1 MVNFG
6 PSYTYGYVH
15 FFDSNTNKLVKT
27 MRLERSDIT
36 MEIDGCVDG
45 LPYTEEMFIKLLVEF
60 IKKEKL

>member
-1 MVNFG
+1 MFI
-6 PSYTYGYVH
+6 
-15 FFDSNTNKLVKT
+15 FFDSDTNKRVKT